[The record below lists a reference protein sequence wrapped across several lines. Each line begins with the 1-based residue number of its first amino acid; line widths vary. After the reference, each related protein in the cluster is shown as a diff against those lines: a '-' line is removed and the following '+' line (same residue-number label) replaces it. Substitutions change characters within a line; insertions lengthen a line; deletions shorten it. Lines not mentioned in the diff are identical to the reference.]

1 MIKTN
6 DKVQSSGWC
15 LVNKLDGTLAR
26 LGNSG
31 VFITTSRSALKRFR
45 DNNLNIEPSEWRIAK
60 AQVCATV
67 TK

>member
-15 LVNKLDGTLAR
+15 LVNKLDGELANDKHGLVLR
-26 LGNSG
+26 ATRAG
-31 VFITTSRSALKRFR
+31 VKYWRDHFALT
-45 DNNLNIEPSEWRIAK
+45 PGMWRIAK